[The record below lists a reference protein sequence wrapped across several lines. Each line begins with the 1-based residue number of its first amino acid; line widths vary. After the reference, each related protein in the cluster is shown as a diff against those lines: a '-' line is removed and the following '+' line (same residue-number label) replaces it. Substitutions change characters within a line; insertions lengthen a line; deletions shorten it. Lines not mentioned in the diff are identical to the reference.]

1 MKHDSLYMKMAEN
14 MSEISHGK
22 RLKVGAILVTNNG
35 VVLTGCN
42 GLPKQLG
49 NELEHVE
56 YPASHIPYTQHE
68 YPLVSEKGFVYRLVT
83 KPNVIHAELN
93 CILKAAREG
102 VSVIDSTIYITTAPC
117 LVCATMLLAAGVK
130 RVVYKDEYRDM
141 SGVDM
146 LQDVGVECVQFSDYH

>member
-1 MKHDSLYMKMAEN
+1 MKLDGLYMKMAES

-35 VVLTGCN
+35 VVLTGVN
-42 GLPKQLG
+42 GLPTQLG
-49 NELEHVE
+49 NDLEYVD
-56 YPASHIPYTQHE
+56 YPNTHIPYIEHQ
-68 YPLVSEKGFVYRLVT
+68 YPLISDKGYNYRLVT

-102 VSVIDSTIYITTAPC
+102 VSVINSTLYVTTAPC

-130 RVVYKDEYRDM
+130 RVVYKNEYRDM

-146 LQDVGVECVQFSDYH
+146 LLSVGVDCDHYVE